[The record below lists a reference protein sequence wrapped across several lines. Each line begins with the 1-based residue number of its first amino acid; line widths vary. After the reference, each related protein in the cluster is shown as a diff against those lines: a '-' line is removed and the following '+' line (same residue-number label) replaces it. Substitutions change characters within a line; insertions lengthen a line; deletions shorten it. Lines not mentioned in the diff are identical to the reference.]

1 MMEIL
6 YFLSTICLILF
17 MILATYDGFYLHIFK
32 YELFNR
38 RESSLEHKIHT
49 VRALLFPIIVW
60 FLFIDNTNIGFWIA
74 MTAVFVDIVVLG
86 FDAYYE
92 KDSRSFM
99 GGLPTFEYIIHLFA
113 NGFHF
118 AAIILAIASKITITN
133 TKILLVH
140 SNYASPGGEL
150 IQFVSINII
159 PGAIILAI
167 LHVLLTFPIGKT
179 NWYNLRRKI
188 SCC

>member
-1 MMEIL
+1 M
-6 YFLSTICLILF
+6 ILF
-17 MILATYDGFYLHIFK
+17 MILATYDGRYLHIFK
-32 YELFNR
+32 YELFNH
-38 RESSLEHKIHT
+38 RESSFEHKIHT

-74 MTAVFVDIVVLG
+74 ITAVFVDIVVLG
-86 FDAYYE
+86 LDAFYE
-92 KDSRSFM
+92 KDSRIFM
-99 GGLPTFEYIIHLFA
+99 GGLPTSEYIIHLFA

-118 AAIILAIASKITITN
+118 AAIILAVASKIVIIN
-133 TKILLVH
+133 NEILLFQ

-167 LHVLLTFPIGKT
+167 LHVLLTFPIGRT
-179 NWYNLRRKI
+179 NWNNLRRKI